1 MFKSIRSRFTMIYF
15 LLIFI
20 AMIIAGVFIIR
31 SFEDYNLNV
40 ASERL
45 DDIAQIML
53 TELAKIQ
60 DGDLIANK
68 NVIQASIDNHADIG
82 LREEIYVIEQ
92 STQQIV
98 ASSAEVGGRAV
109 SDILSDALVVEGLLG
124 NVMEKNIQ
132 ISDSVRTK
140 DKVYPIIDDD
150 QLRGIIYLRYDL
162 KDIYS
167 SLSTTRRII
176 LQAILTSLCVTIVI
190 SYFLSKSITDP
201 INEITAKA
209 SKLAEGDFSQM
220 VEVRSEDEIG
230 ELSKT
235 FNFLSTALKASISE
249 ISSEKSKLEAIIE
262 YMEDGLVAINAEG
275 EIIHNNPKAL
285 ALFGVEAIE
294 NEDIV
299 GDLLSVYSSGRLSED
314 IGTKNITYRDK
325 ILKVNFAPYLDDS
338 LQKAGAV
345 FVLTDITEEE
355 RLENM
360 RREFVANVSHELKTP
375 LTSIK
380 SYTET
385 ILEGMVDDPETEKTF
400 LEVVNSEAD
409 RMSRLVRDL
418 LELTSFDSASVK
430 LKYAQH
436 NINRLISNCI
446 LKVKVTADQKRQ
458 AIVKRLVDEPI
469 SAEFDYD
476 KIEQLVLNILSN
488 AIKYSGEEGII
499 EIDLKS
505 YEKTFD
511 LVIKDNGIGIPEEDM
526 NRIFERFYRVD
537 KARSRMLGGTGL
549 GLSIAKEIAEAHGGA
564 IGIQSVYG
572 HGTVVTINL
581 PYTQGVG
588 NSETNV
594 V

>member
-1 MFKSIRSRFTMIYF
+1 MIYF

-31 SFEDYNLNV
+31 SFEEYNLNV

-82 LREEIYVIEQ
+82 LREEIYIIEQ

-132 ISDSVRTK
+132 ISDDVRTK
-140 DKVYPIIDDD
+140 DKVYPITYDG

-167 SLSTTRRII
+167 SLSKTRLII
-176 LQAILTSLCVTIVI
+176 LQAILTSLGVTIVI

-201 INEITAKA
+201 INEITEKA

-235 FNFLSTALKASISE
+235 FNFLSTELKQSISE

-275 EIIHNNPKAL
+275 EIIHHNPKAL

-294 NEDIV
+294 NADVV
-299 GDLLSVYSSGRLSED
+299 GDLLSVYSSGSLSDD
-314 IGTKNITYRDK
+314 IGTKNIKYRDK

-338 LQKAGAV
+338 SQKAGAV

-418 LELTSFDSASVK
+418 LELTSFDSSSVK
-430 LKYAQH
+430 LKRAQH
-436 NINRLISNCI
+436 NMNRLISNCI
-446 LKVKVTADQKRQ
+446 LKVKATADQKRQ
-458 AIVKRLVDEPI
+458 AIVKRLMDDPI
-469 SAEFDYD
+469 VAEIDYD

-488 AIKYSGEEGII
+488 AIKYSGDEGII
-499 EIDLKS
+499 EIDLKP
-505 YEKTFD
+505 YEMAFD
-511 LVIKDNGIGIPEEDM
+511 IVIKDNGIGIPEEDM
-526 NRIFERFYRVD
+526 DRIFERFYRVD

-549 GLSIAKEIAEAHGGA
+549 GLSIAKEIAEAHGGS

-572 HGTVVTINL
+572 HGTAVTIKL
-581 PYTQGVG
+581 PYAQGVE
-588 NSETNV
+588 NSETNG
-594 V
+594 